1 MMHDGQNQLKCTQLN
16 TQQAGR
22 QHDRPELV
30 LSSLCGGKYF
40 VSRIN
45 FRPHQGL
52 KENFPRENL
61 KLTRSSKIECVLRT
75 VVWPNDILDFD
86 VFRKSL
92 LQCEELFRTISI
104 IIAMLTFSI

>member
-52 KENFPRENL
+52 KENFPRESL
-61 KLTRSSKIECVLRT
+61 KLTRSSKGRVHLESLGKVMDESI
-75 VVWPNDILDFD
+75 ND
-86 VFRKSL
+86 
-92 LQCEELFRTISI
+92 
-104 IIAMLTFSI
+104 